1 MNPPPKKIL
10 IGVSG
15 GIAAYKSPELA
26 RALQKQGFEV
36 RFVLTENAKQFVSPL
51 VLETLTGFAAQS
63 TLWGNDV
70 SGTEHIELARWPDL
84 VLVAPATANLVAK
97 LSLGLADDLLSTLI
111 LATYSPVIIAPAMNP
126 GMWQNAVTQENI
138 QRLVDR
144 GMTLIPPENGELACG
159 ETGAGRL
166 PDFSTLIEACETALG
181 GQAGRSL
188 EGTSWLITAGPTKT
202 YIDPVRYITNPSTG
216 LMGKALAEEALAR
229 GARVHYVLGIDKGVV
244 QPQPKSPDQATR
256 LILTPVHTAQQ
267 MLEAALPV
275 LQEVH
280 GVIATAAV
288 MDYEVSA
295 PSPTKIKRQNSITQL
310 ELLPAVDVLRSLKL
324 ACQNPNTLFVGFAAE
339 TDQVLENGLRKRQSK
354 DLHYVFANP
363 VSKVESK
370 TGFGA
375 STNSGYWITP
385 TSHETWELQSKREIA
400 SKIWDQL
407 VEKK

>member
-1 MNPPPKKIL
+1 MKPKFKKIL

-15 GIAAYKSPELA
+15 GIAAYKAPELV
-26 RALQKQGFEV
+26 RLLQKQGFEV
-36 RFVLTENAKQFVSPL
+36 RCVLTENAKQFVSPL

-63 TLWGNDV
+63 ALWGHDV

-84 VLVAPATANLVAK
+84 VMVAPATANFVAK
-97 LSLGLADDLLSTLI
+97 LSVGLADDLLSTLI

-126 GMWQNAVTQENI
+126 GMWQNPVTQENI

-166 PDFSTLIEACETALG
+166 PEFSALIEACETVFA
-181 GQAGRSL
+181 GQGRRSL

-202 YIDPVRYITNPSTG
+202 YIDPVRYITNSSTG
-216 LMGKALAEEALAR
+216 LMGKALAEEALSR
-229 GARVHYVLGIDKGVV
+229 GARVHYVLGLDKGVV
-244 QPQPKSPDQATR
+244 QPQPRSPDQATR
-256 LILTPVHTAQQ
+256 LILTSVHTAQQ

-275 LQEVH
+275 LQEVR

-288 MDYEVSA
+288 MDYEVAA
-295 PSPTKIKRQNSITQL
+295 PSPTKLKRQNSTTQL
-310 ELLPAVDVLRSLKL
+310 ELLPTVDVLKSLKL
-324 ACQNPNTLFVGFAAE
+324 ACQNPSTLFVGFAAE

-363 VSKVESK
+363 VSKLTGK
-370 TGFGA
+370 TGFG
-375 STNSGYWITP
+375 SPTNSGYWITP
-385 TSHETWELQSKREIA
+385 TSHETWELQSKRQIA

-407 VEKK
+407 AKNQ